1 MRRRA
6 GCPGICSCRFACFE
20 PLSSL
25 NVSDI
30 VCLAPLPGAEL
41 VSVSVWYGVDSLAWC
56 GLIVACSVKMFAYD
70 TAEEHFD

>member
-1 MRRRA
+1 MHV
-6 GCPGICSCRFACFE
+6 P
-20 PLSSL
+20 
-25 NVSDI
+25 DI
-30 VCLAPLPGAEL
+30 VCLAPLPAAEL